1 MQRSNE
7 KLRPTLRD
15 VRRLHDLTSQHV
27 ADAAGVPLRTEYL
40 MEIGGVVSR
49 EDAEKV
55 LTAVATLTQYHYTL
69 DMIDGI
75 VLKETLHV

>member
-1 MQRSNE
+1 MQRNNE
-7 KLRPTLRD
+7 KLHPTLRD
-15 VRRLHDLTSQHV
+15 VRRLHDLTSQSV

-55 LTAVATLTQYHYTL
+55 MTALSTLTQYRYTL
-69 DMIDGI
+69 DTINGI
-75 VLKETLHV
+75 ALRETLHV